1 MESTER
7 LAIVETEV
15 KNVKDVVNRIDRKLD
30 ELGSSYASKSGMDEL
45 ENRIVKLE
53 NRRLIKDTVI
63 WVGLVASVLLNLF
76 ALYSVLNK

>member
-30 ELGSSYASKSGMDEL
+30 ELGSSYASKAEMDDL
-45 ENRIVKLE
+45 ETRVVRLE
-53 NRRLIKDTVI
+53 NRRIVKDTVV
-63 WVGLVASVLLNLF
+63 WVGLVASVVLNLF
-76 ALYSVLNK
+76 ALYGVINK

>member
-30 ELGSSYASKSGMDEL
+30 ELGSSYASTQEVKEL
-45 ENRIVKLE
+45 TDRVAKLE
-53 NRRLIKDTVI
+53 NRRLVKDTVI
-63 WVGLVASVLLNLF
+63 WLGLVASVLLNLF
-76 ALYSVLNK
+76 ALYSVMNK

>member
-15 KNVKDVVNRIDRKLD
+15 KNVKDTVNRIEIKLN
-30 ELGSSYASKSGMDEL
+30 ELGSNYAAQKDVLDL
-45 ENRIVKLE
+45 ESRVVKLE
-53 NRRLIKDTVI
+53 TRRVVKDTLV

-76 ALYSVLNK
+76 ALYSVLDR